1 MDEAES
7 KELFRGCAMQIT
19 ERFCQGFNAC
29 LLAYGQTG
37 SGKVRW
43 PVCVCCVCVLHVC
56 VACVCECVWRV
67 VASSVRKSVGLIAC
81 LHVQASN

>member
-1 MDEAES
+1 
-7 KELFRGCAMQIT
+7 MQIT

-43 PVCVCCVCVLHVC
+43 PVCVCVVCVCCMCVLHVC
-56 VACVCECVWRV
+56 LSVCGV
-67 VASSVRKSVGLIAC
+67 L
-81 LHVQASN
+81 LHQVSGRAWG